1 MVTTITLAKTNCSRQ
16 GLCRSVTLT
25 CGPVQAEWFGGA
37 IWFALWGPFLEISMI
52 AQITPLLVI
61 PMQGLFGNCLEEAL
75 SWVYGAFPPC
85 FLESVHSAAASTP
98 HMCRDMRIIFRRPSC
113 YAKGSEGPQQNQGGL
128 CILCW
133 CRPICAP
140 IMREHMLCSMQNEHM
155 RLAEEDMKQEPNN
168 NSSRY
173 MKSTPMALKPRGGVY
188 VLVCGCASP
197 RTKGGGRHMQLDCNY
212 ASEAQIEGDWCFL
225 SSPASYVGS
234 QSFIWVEE
242 RLDKTNLLSWW
253 QKITSLSQAGKSHG
267 RKVHSWTWE

>member
-1 MVTTITLAKTNCSRQ
+1 MAPVPANVACGRRSALATVVERHERAIEQAGSSWVATSSRLYILYQDYWGMVTTITLAKTNCSRQ

-168 NSSRY
+168 DSSRY

-188 VLVCGCASP
+188 VLVCRCASP
-197 RTKGGGRHMQLDCNY
+197 RSQRWQANATGLQLC
-212 ASEAQIEGDWCFL
+212 L
-225 SSPASYVGS
+225 
-234 QSFIWVEE
+234 
-242 RLDKTNLLSWW
+242 
-253 QKITSLSQAGKSHG
+253 
-267 RKVHSWTWE
+267 